1 MRASRAEIGRTA
13 ERYDI
18 IAKLPFLRLEK
29 GEPFGNARRGMKA
42 GDALGYDSGDLGW
55 CELAV
60 RRQYPVAVL
69 VALAGEGWADVLTPM
84 VELVHELILDDSL
97 ILLYDVSYV

>member
-42 GDALGYDSGDLGW
+42 GDALGYDSGDLGR

-69 VALAGEGWADVLTPM
+69 VELADDAWADVLTPIE
-84 VELVHELILDDSL
+84 ELLLELILDDGPFL
-97 ILLYDVSYV
+97 